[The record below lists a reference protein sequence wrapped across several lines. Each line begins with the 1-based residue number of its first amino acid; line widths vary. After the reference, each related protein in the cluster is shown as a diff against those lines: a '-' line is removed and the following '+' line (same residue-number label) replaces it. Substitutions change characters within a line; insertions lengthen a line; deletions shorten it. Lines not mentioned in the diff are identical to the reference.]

1 MFSKVL
7 VTGGAGFIGSHVVDR
22 LAEMGVEVLVV
33 DNLFTGKVEN
43 LQKALEHGNV
53 RFFEGDI
60 RDGGIVER
68 VVGEVE
74 AVVHL
79 AAIASVPFSV
89 ENPVLTND
97 VNVGGTLN
105 LLDACVR
112 KDVQRFVFVSSCA
125 VYGEPSYLPVDEEH
139 PVKPLSPYAASK
151 VSAEVYC
158 EVFGRV
164 YGLGVVVLRLFNVY
178 GSRQRGEDDYSGVIS
193 KFLKNMACGRPLV
206 VFGDG
211 EQTRDFVHVDD
222 VVDAVLLA
230 LESEGA
236 VGEVFN
242 VGSGRSVSVNEL
254 VGVMGEVFGVEVEVV
269 YEKERAG
276 DIRASCSDISKAQRI
291 LGYRPRVTLESG
303 LRRLVLECK
312 GKVCS

>member
-1 MFSKVL
+1 VFSKVL

-193 KFLKNMACGRPLV
+193 KFLENMACGRPLV